1 MKYVLTAQHY
11 DMAPGTVVYAVPNV
25 LSTKPWPE
33 LFTVKEGEYVEP
45 YLRLVPPEK
54 VELSDVQQNAERRIG

>member
-1 MKYVLTAQHY
+1 MKYVLTQQHY

-33 LFTVKEGEYVEP
+33 LFTVREGEYVEP
-45 YLRLVPPEK
+45 YLRLVPVEK
-54 VELSDVQQNAERRIG
+54 VTKVD